1 MKTKN
6 LSRSDYASCR
16 QGFLSIVLH
25 AHLPYVRHPEHES
38 FFEENWLFEAMT
50 ECYLPLIGMLDRLH
64 SDNVDYRL
72 TLSLS
77 PTLIAML
84 RDDLLQSRYLKYLH
98 NRLELAE
105 KEIIRTRKQP
115 EYQKLARL
123 YRRFFLNAL
132 NIYQE
137 RYQGD
142 LLSAFRKHQ
151 ATGKLELITTAA
163 THGFLPLLNVSET
176 AVRNQIKT
184 GIATFKANL
193 GSAPTGFW
201 LPECGYYPGLEKVLA
216 DAGIN
221 YFFVDSHGL
230 MDASQRPRNG
240 VYAPLDCG
248 NGVAAFARDPESSKQ
263 VWSAK
268 EGYPGDFDYREYHS
282 DIGFELDLDYIAS
295 YILDGK
301 IRINTGIKYQRVTGG
316 NLPKQIYNPRQ
327 ALAKVCK
334 HAQDFVEKRQQQIDR
349 LGAAMGES
357 QPIIVAPYDAE
368 LFGHWWFEG
377 IYWLEC
383 VLRLASEDSN
393 GVQLISCSDYLKQQ
407 PPAQVATPSASTWG
421 DQGYSSY
428 WINESN
434 DWIYPLLHRAEQ
446 EMEKLARDIEGLA
459 VTPLQRRALNQAARS
474 ILLAQASDWPFILK
488 SGTTIDYANKR
499 ITDHLARFNY
509 LHDSIRKNRINERY
523 LAALEIMDNI
533 FPDIDFRDYCPS
545 GAGKNSKSGRHQ
557 GDAQHVPDI
566 LSHR

>member
-1 MKTKN
+1 MTQ
-6 LSRSDYASCR
+6 SSPHSDYVSCW

-25 AHLPYVRHPEHES
+25 AHLPYVRHPEHDS
-38 FFEENWLFEAMT
+38 FFEENWLFEAIT
-50 ECYLPLIGMLDRLH
+50 ECYLPLVGMLDRLH

-84 RDDLLQSRYLKYLH
+84 RDELLQTRYLKYLH
-98 NRLELAE
+98 SRLELAK

-115 EYQKLARL
+115 DYQKLARL

-132 NIYQE
+132 SIYQDH
-137 RYQGD
+137 YQGD
-142 LLSAFRKHQ
+142 LLAAFKKHQ

-176 AVRNQIKT
+176 AVRNQINT
-184 GIATFKANL
+184 GITTFKTNL
-193 GSAPTGFW
+193 GCAPAGFW
-201 LPECGYYPGLEKVLA
+201 LPECGYYPGLETMLA
-216 DAGIN
+216 DAGIK
-221 YFFVDSHGL
+221 YFFVDSHGVI
-230 MDASQRPRNG
+230 DASQPPRNG

-248 NGVAAFARDPESSKQ
+248 NGVAAFARDPESSTQ

-268 EGYPGDFDYREYHS
+268 EGYPGDFDYREYYS
-282 DIGFELDLDYIAS
+282 DIGFELDMDYIAP
-295 YILDGK
+295 YILDGTT
-301 IRINTGIKYQRVTGG
+301 RVNTGIKYQRVTGE
-316 NLPKQIYNPRQ
+316 NLPKQIYNPKR
-327 ALAKVCK
+327 ALAKAYQ
-334 HAQDFVEKRQQQIDR
+334 HALDFIDKRQQQIDR
-349 LGAAMGES
+349 LGAVMDRP
-357 QPIIVAPYDAE
+357 PIIVAPYDAE

-377 IYWLEC
+377 TYWLEC

-393 GVQLISCSDYLKQQ
+393 GVQLISCAEYLERQ
-407 PPAQVATPSASTWG
+407 PPAQIATPAASTWG

-434 DWIYPLLHRAEQ
+434 DWIYPLLHKAER
-446 EMEKLARDIEGLA
+446 EMEKLARDIQGLA

-523 LAALEIMDNI
+523 LTALEIMDNI

-545 GAGKNSKSGRHQ
+545 GAGKNTKSGLHH
-557 GDAQHVPDI
+557 GEAQHVPDI
-566 LSHR
+566 LRHL